1 MHKELKSRK
10 PIVEPS
16 LDGHYFMMALFR
28 RLAMGIRDDRIFSGV
43 RPHALWDIKG
53 GLIRHLSEGGG

>member
-16 LDGHYFMMALFR
+16 LDGHCFMMALFR
-28 RLAMGIRDDRIFSGV
+28 RLARGIRDNRIFSGV
-43 RPHALWDIKG
+43 RPGTLIHIKHS
-53 GLIRHLSEGGG
+53 LIRHLSEGGD